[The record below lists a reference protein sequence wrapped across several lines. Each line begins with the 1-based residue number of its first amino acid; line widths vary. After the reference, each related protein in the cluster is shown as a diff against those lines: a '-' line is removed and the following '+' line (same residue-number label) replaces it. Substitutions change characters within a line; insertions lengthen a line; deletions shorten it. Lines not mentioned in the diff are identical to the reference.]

1 MDKKAIAL
9 GGLSAMAISAAAL
22 PPAMASA
29 AGERVAAGETS
40 QLCAG
45 VQVSPAATARLG
57 AIRSA
62 GDEAWTQIGWAQGA
76 AKGFRT
82 LANGQVMTVA
92 EAVSAKIA
100 PVSALSAPVRAASD
114 EAWTQVGWAQ
124 GSLTGYKINSDG
136 TLMSVRQA
144 LAANIG
150 R

>member
-22 PPAMASA
+22 PPTQALATDGKVA
-29 AGERVAAGETS
+29 FAGEAS

-57 AIRSA
+57 TIRTA

-92 EAVSAKIA
+92 DAVSAKIA
-100 PVSALSAPVRAASD
+100 PVTALSAPVRAASD

-124 GSLTGYKINSDG
+124 GSLAGYKINSDG
-136 TLMSVRQA
+136 TLMTVRQA
-144 LAANIG
+144 LAANI